1 MAFKIFFQAW
11 AVLSSNTK
19 RDFVFSQCITM
30 FKPTSLLGNENARLG
45 CVQTDSRGQ
54 LELQKEYALFFTH
67 YFEAS
72 VGRGCLLNYSISLV
86 YMPPPHPVPRDVTHY
101 IGRQS

>member
-1 MAFKIFFQAW
+1 
-11 AVLSSNTK
+11 
-19 RDFVFSQCITM
+19 M

-54 LELQKEYALFFTH
+54 LELQKKYAPLFYTTTLRQKW
-67 YFEAS
+67 EEG
-72 VGRGCLLNYSISLV
+72 VCSIIQLV
-86 YMPPPHPVPRDVTHY
+86 LCICPPPHLVPRDVTHY

>member
-1 MAFKIFFQAW
+1 
-11 AVLSSNTK
+11 
-19 RDFVFSQCITM
+19 M

-54 LELQKEYALFFTH
+54 LELQKKYALFFTH